1 MRLVAVTAAI
11 LILLG
16 LTFAGCS
23 NDNPVQSWTDA
34 ASLNKK
40 PVDPPPTGEGSFGL
54 EAKYTAIGSYP
65 TGGGVFILRLVPGA
79 DLTGDVALS
88 ISAHKTLN
96 ATLTTTMVNAE
107 TAIAEVAI
115 SPTAQAAVALHY
127 ITVTASNQTHEETIQ
142 LEVNVIPWGIVS
154 MNTIQEKYGQF
165 EDWLR
170 DEHPELGNFASQ
182 KWELYS
188 TYPRIVVV
196 EHYTFLSDDWEL
208 RICFHVMIPPYD
220 WSKMLLRPRG
230 QWDPILAAIREWDE
244 GAQDYVISEMPVEDY
259 PIING
264 Y

>member
-1 MRLVAVTAAI
+1 MRSVSVTAAI

-16 LTFAGCS
+16 LTFVGCS
-23 NDNPVQSWTDA
+23 GDNPVQPWAPDGSI
-34 ASLNKK
+34 NNK

-54 EAKYTAIGSYP
+54 EAKYTYIGSYP

-79 DLTGDVALS
+79 DLTGDVALN
-88 ISAHKTLN
+88 ISALKTLN
-96 ATLTTTMVNAE
+96 ATLTTTTVNAE
-107 TAIAEVAI
+107 TPIAEVVI
-115 SPTAQAAVALHY
+115 SSTAQVPIALHN
-127 ITVTASNQTHEETIQ
+127 ITVTASNQTHEEVIQ
-142 LEVNVIPWGIVS
+142 LEVDVIPWGIVS
-154 MNTIQEKYGQF
+154 MNWAQEKYGQF

-196 EHYTFLSDDWEL
+196 EHYTFLSDDWEM

-230 QWDPILAAIREWDE
+230 QWDPILAAVREWDE

>member
-1 MRLVAVTAAI
+1 MRLVAVAAAI

-16 LTFAGCS
+16 LTLVGCS
-23 NDNPVQSWTDA
+23 GDNPVQPWA
-34 ASLNKK
+34 ADTPIDKK

-54 EAKYTAIGSYP
+54 EAKYTYIGSYA

-115 SPTAQAAVALHY
+115 SPTAQAPVALHS
-127 ITVTASNQTHEETIQ
+127 ITVTASNQTHEEVIQ
-142 LEVNVIPWGIVS
+142 LEVDVIPWGIVS

-182 KWELYS
+182 RWDLYS

-196 EHYTFLSDDWEL
+196 EHYTFLSEDWEL
-208 RICFHVMIPPYD
+208 RICFHVMIPPND
-220 WSKMLLRPRG
+220 WSKMLLR
-230 QWDPILAAIREWDE
+230 L
-244 GAQDYVISEMPVEDY
+244 VMPDM
-259 PIING
+259 
-264 Y
+264 